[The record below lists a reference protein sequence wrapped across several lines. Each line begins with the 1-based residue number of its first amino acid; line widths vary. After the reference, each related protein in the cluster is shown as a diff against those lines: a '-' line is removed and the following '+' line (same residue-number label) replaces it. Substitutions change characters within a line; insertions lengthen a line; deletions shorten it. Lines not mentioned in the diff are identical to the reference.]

1 MILLVSVNLY
11 FITDLLSPIT
21 GLADDDEAVEK
32 YRDIDTSVDND
43 YRKIIRKEIR
53 TYYDYLN
60 SEKKDKVKR
69 ALNYYLATSEIDFE
83 RLIESCLPPFDPPK
97 DARDF
102 FVWVWEELFEGETY
116 QITNKA
122 DYVINSDV
130 NEPNR
135 PS

>member
-1 MILLVSVNLY
+1 LISVNPN
-11 FITDLLSPIT
+11 FITDILSPIT

-32 YRDIDTSVDND
+32 FRDIDTSVDTH
-43 YRKIIRKEIR
+43 YREIIRKEIR
-53 TYYDYLN
+53 TYYDCLN
-60 SEKKDKVKR
+60 SDKKYKVKQ

-83 RLIESCLPPFDPPK
+83 RVFESCLPPFDPPK

-102 FVWVWEELFEGETY
+102 FVWVWEELFVGEIY

-122 DYVINSDV
+122 DYVIISDV

-135 PS
+135 L